1 MTEALVDHHVHI
13 FGPASHSRLSQQ
25 VGRSLP
31 PFTISELISDM
42 DRNDVS
48 KAAVLSTA
56 YFFGGPD
63 SPVEEKRHMRA
74 ENDNVADAVAA
85 NPDRLVGF
93 FSVNPLGRMS
103 SAEIER
109 CAASGA
115 FVGLKLHLANS
126 AVDLR
131 DPTHVGAVADAF
143 HLAESSGLA
152 VVVHLRTRRTDY
164 GKEDAEAFVERI
176 VDCCPDVIVQ
186 VAHTA
191 GWGGY
196 DDGTD
201 AALGVLADYAASAGS
216 RVWFDV
222 SAVVRGSIAKT
233 KITIGAH
240 LGVYARLVQRL
251 RTVGINRV
259 LFGTDWPDWTA
270 RAYAKDLEQSLP
282 LDQHELG
289 ALLANR
295 APWFE

>member
-1 MTEALVDHHVHI
+1 MTPALVDHHVHI

-25 VGRSLP
+25 VGRSFP

-42 DRNDVS
+42 DRDGVS

-63 SPVEEKRHMRA
+63 SPAEEKHQMRA

-85 NPDRLVGF
+85 NPGRLVGF
-93 FSVNPLGRMS
+93 FSVNPLGPMS

-115 FVGLKLHLANS
+115 FVGLKLHLTNS

-131 DPTHVGAVADAF
+131 DPTHVTRVADAF
-143 HLAESSGLA
+143 HLAGSSGLA
-152 VVVHLRTRRTDY
+152 VVVHMRTRRTDY
-164 GKEDAEAFVERI
+164 GKEDAEAFVEQI
-176 VDCCPDVIVQ
+176 IDCDPNVIVQ

-196 DDGTD
+196 DDATD
-201 AALGVLADYAASAGS
+201 AALAVLADHVASGGS

-222 SAVVRGSIAKT
+222 SAVVRCSIT
-233 KITIGAH
+233 KAGDVNGACRTY
-240 LGVYARLVQRL
+240 GRLVQRL
-251 RTVGINRV
+251 RATGLDRV

-270 RAYAKDLEQSLP
+270 RAYAKDLERSLP
-282 LDQHELG
+282 LDHHELDT
-289 ALLANR
+289 LLENR